1 MSDSD
6 IVKSAGDV
14 IVDCKISADTDGGLQ
29 ESASKKVRKT
39 AASKGGFA
47 GLASL
52 STYFISL
59 PWTLVLVVV
68 VIAVCATVAYL
79 LFRRQT
85 QRLEQQLLNRQ
96 TVFHQQL
103 LQHVSQQ
110 IHAQPQPTM
119 PLQVP
124 PPHATPSLGPL
135 RVQPLIHP
143 QPHYPAQTNPSVAPR
158 PSPVPTVAPIPQQS
172 LDRTLS
178 NTEMDRVLEK
188 ELSELV
194 VEESVPKTSAVSAR
208 AQEEEEEE
216 GLVGDPASVTEVSV
230 A

>member
-14 IVDCKISADTDGGLQ
+14 IVDCKIISPDRDGGLH

-59 PWTLVLVVV
+59 PWTLVLVGV

-110 IHAQPQPTM
+110 IHAQQQPTM
-119 PLQVP
+119 PLHV
-124 PPHATPSLGPL
+124 ASPSLGPL
-135 RVQPLIHP
+135 RVQPLHP
-143 QPHYPAQTNPSVAPR
+143 PPHHPAQQTNPSVAR

-194 VEESVPKTSAVSAR
+194 VEESAPKTSAVPVKK
-208 AQEEEEEE
+208 AQDKEEEEE
-216 GLVGDPASVTEVSV
+216 GLVVDPSVTEVSV